1 MNQYKHIQK
10 FTTAITNRAKLL
22 HKLNFMSK
30 GVGVMFIIYSLI
42 GSGIDIIDLTIGISL
57 IVFSYSTKTISEHF
71 YITWHNVTLKIYKK
85 PETFPPMNKWLVPLD
100 TKEISP
106 DLYDELENL
115 VLDMNNPFITS
126 KVQQVVDF
134 RNGIVTYYDLAN
146 LVFITESI
154 VRFDSFE
161 KSRQH

>member
-1 MNQYKHIQK
+1 
-10 FTTAITNRAKLL
+10 
-22 HKLNFMSK
+22 
-30 GVGVMFIIYSLI
+30 
-42 GSGIDIIDLTIGISL
+42 
-57 IVFSYSTKTISEHF
+57 
-71 YITWHNVTLKIYKK
+71 
-85 PETFPPMNKWLVPLD
+85 MNKWLVPLD

-161 KSRQH
+161 KSRLH